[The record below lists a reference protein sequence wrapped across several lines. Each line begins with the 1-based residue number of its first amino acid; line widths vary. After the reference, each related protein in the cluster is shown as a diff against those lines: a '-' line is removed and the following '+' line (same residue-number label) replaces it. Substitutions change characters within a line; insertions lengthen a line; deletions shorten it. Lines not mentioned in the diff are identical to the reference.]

1 MRMRMLAVFMGMPV
15 CVRERAQFSGKM
27 PVLKRHKT
35 SWRKKICLACLT
47 LKPINPG
54 TEYSSYAMM
63 SVSAKRAVQQEEVVK
78 CPKRTNL

>member
-27 PVLKRHKT
+27 PVQKDTRHHGGKN
-35 SWRKKICLACLT
+35 ICLACLT

-63 SVSAKRAVQQEEVVK
+63 SVSAKRAVQPEEVVK